1 MPADCAASSRLMPSS
16 ALAIARMRRAMR
28 ASLSALASL
37 CSTLGVRSRRI
48 DSADMLPSSE
58 SITEGDHEP
67 DLDGIPQRPQESGVP
82 SDGITPQSLF
92 RPAPIDES
100 LPELLGIDL
109 PCCSGMRSPLLA

>member
-28 ASLSALASL
+28 PSLSALASL
-37 CSTLGVRSRRI
+37 RSTLGVRSRRI

-82 SDGITPQSLF
+82 SDGISPSSSWNSLANL
-92 RPAPIDES
+92 RR
-100 LPELLGIDL
+100 LL
-109 PCCSGMRSPLLA
+109 SGRNYLA